1 MSAYYFPFAVTFIE
15 NYKILFDSIKYD
27 VYALS
32 YISTHIE
39 YTIEHVKGKRFMRV
53 RHIRIDDK
61 LWAKLE
67 KKSAPEKVSGLIRT
81 ILRDFFEKT
90 PDRSR
95 TSDLKINKGELK

>member
-1 MSAYYFPFAVTFIE
+1 MSAYYFPFAVTFYE
-15 NYKILFDSIKYD
+15 SYKILFDSIKYD

-39 YTIEHVKGKRFMRV
+39 YTTEHGKGKRFMRV

-67 KKSAPEKVSGLIRT
+67 KESPESVSLLIRM
-81 ILRDFFEKT
+81 ILRDYFEMK
-90 PDRSR
+90 
-95 TSDLKINKGELK
+95 KQN